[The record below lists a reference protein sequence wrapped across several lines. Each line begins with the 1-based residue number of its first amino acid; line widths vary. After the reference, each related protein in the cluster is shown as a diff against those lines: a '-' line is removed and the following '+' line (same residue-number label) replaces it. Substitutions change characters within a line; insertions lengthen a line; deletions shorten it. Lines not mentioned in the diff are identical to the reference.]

1 MEKMESKIFRETSTE
16 KQYIL
21 SCLLFL
27 PVLIYYNKWCF
38 NSVLAIQLSTAPS
51 LILAKKKNK
60 QTTKKTN
67 KEKTNKTKGAIR
79 CNVRSSSVSHHD
91 RGEIIFTSLIFEF
104 CPQNEHSQKI
114 CWDWCKQTRKTY
126 FNQSERREVLSLPIR
141 IRFTLP
147 E

>member
-21 SCLLFL
+21 SCLLLL

-67 KEKTNKTKGAIR
+67 KEKTNKTKGAIG

-104 CPQNEHSQKI
+104 CPQSK
-114 CWDWCKQTRKTY
+114 
-126 FNQSERREVLSLPIR
+126 
-141 IRFTLP
+141 
-147 E
+147 

>member
-1 MEKMESKIFRETSTE
+1 MVSKIFRETSTE

-51 LILAKKKNK
+51 LILAKKK
-60 QTTKKTN
+60 QTNNKKTN
-67 KEKTNKTKGAIR
+67 KEKTNKTKGAIE

-91 RGEIIFTSLIFEF
+91 RGEIIFTSL
-104 CPQNEHSQKI
+104 
-114 CWDWCKQTRKTY
+114 
-126 FNQSERREVLSLPIR
+126 
-141 IRFTLP
+141 
-147 E
+147 

>member
-51 LILAKKKNK
+51 LILAKKKTNK
-60 QTTKKTN
+60 QQKKRTKKKQKQN
-67 KEKTNKTKGAIR
+67 KRRNRMQCKVFFGI
-79 CNVRSSSVSHHD
+79 SS
-91 RGEIIFTSLIFEF
+91 
-104 CPQNEHSQKI
+104 
-114 CWDWCKQTRKTY
+114 
-126 FNQSERREVLSLPIR
+126 
-141 IRFTLP
+141 
-147 E
+147 

>member
-51 LILAKKKNK
+51 LILAKKKTNK
-60 QTTKKTN
+60 QQKKRTKK
-67 KEKTNKTKGAIR
+67 
-79 CNVRSSSVSHHD
+79 
-91 RGEIIFTSLIFEF
+91 
-104 CPQNEHSQKI
+104 
-114 CWDWCKQTRKTY
+114 KQTK
-126 FNQSERREVLSLPIR
+126 QKAQLDAM
-141 IRFTLP
+141 
-147 E
+147 

>member
-38 NSVLAIQLSTAPS
+38 NSVSAIQLSTAPS
-51 LILAKKKNK
+51 LILAKKK
-60 QTTKKTN
+60 TN
-67 KEKTNKTKGAIR
+67 KEKTNKTKGAIG

-91 RGEIIFTSLIFEF
+91 RGEIIFTSL
-104 CPQNEHSQKI
+104 
-114 CWDWCKQTRKTY
+114 
-126 FNQSERREVLSLPIR
+126 
-141 IRFTLP
+141 
-147 E
+147 

>member
-1 MEKMESKIFRETSTE
+1 MVSKIFRETSTE

-51 LILAKKKNK
+51 LILAKKKTNK
-60 QTTKKTN
+60 QQKKTN
-67 KEKTNKTKGAIR
+67 KEKTNKTKGAIG

-104 CPQNEHSQKI
+104 CPQSK
-114 CWDWCKQTRKTY
+114 
-126 FNQSERREVLSLPIR
+126 
-141 IRFTLP
+141 
-147 E
+147 

>member
-60 QTTKKTN
+60 QTTKKNEQRKN
-67 KEKTNKTKGAIR
+67 KHNKRRNWMQCKVFFGI
-79 CNVRSSSVSHHD
+79 SS
-91 RGEIIFTSLIFEF
+91 
-104 CPQNEHSQKI
+104 
-114 CWDWCKQTRKTY
+114 
-126 FNQSERREVLSLPIR
+126 
-141 IRFTLP
+141 
-147 E
+147 

>member
-1 MEKMESKIFRETSTE
+1 MVGKIFRETSTE

-60 QTTKKTN
+60 QTTKKNEQRKN
-67 KEKTNKTKGAIR
+67 K
-79 CNVRSSSVSHHD
+79 
-91 RGEIIFTSLIFEF
+91 
-104 CPQNEHSQKI
+104 QKAQL
-114 CWDWCKQTRKTY
+114 DAM
-126 FNQSERREVLSLPIR
+126 
-141 IRFTLP
+141 
-147 E
+147 

>member
-1 MEKMESKIFRETSTE
+1 MVGKIFRETSTE

-51 LILAKKKNK
+51 LILAKKNQTNNK
-60 QTTKKTN
+60 KKRTKK
-67 KEKTNKTKGAIR
+67 KQTKGAIG

-104 CPQNEHSQKI
+104 CPQSK
-114 CWDWCKQTRKTY
+114 
-126 FNQSERREVLSLPIR
+126 
-141 IRFTLP
+141 
-147 E
+147 

>member
-51 LILAKKKNK
+51 LILAKKQKQTNNKKNEQRKNK
-60 QTTKKTN
+60 QN
-67 KEKTNKTKGAIR
+67 KRRNWMQCKVFFGI
-79 CNVRSSSVSHHD
+79 SS
-91 RGEIIFTSLIFEF
+91 
-104 CPQNEHSQKI
+104 
-114 CWDWCKQTRKTY
+114 
-126 FNQSERREVLSLPIR
+126 
-141 IRFTLP
+141 
-147 E
+147 

>member
-1 MEKMESKIFRETSTE
+1 MEKMVGKIFRETSTE
-16 KQYIL
+16 KQYIF

-51 LILAKKKNK
+51 LILAKKKQTNNK
-60 QTTKKTN
+60 KKRTKK
-67 KEKTNKTKGAIR
+67 KQTKGAIG

-104 CPQNEHSQKI
+104 CPQSK
-114 CWDWCKQTRKTY
+114 
-126 FNQSERREVLSLPIR
+126 
-141 IRFTLP
+141 
-147 E
+147 

>member
-1 MEKMESKIFRETSTE
+1 MVSKIFRETSTE

-60 QTTKKTN
+60 QQKNEKKQQTKQ
-67 KEKTNKTKGAIR
+67 KG
-79 CNVRSSSVSHHD
+79 N
-91 RGEIIFTSLIFEF
+91 
-104 CPQNEHSQKI
+104 
-114 CWDWCKQTRKTY
+114 
-126 FNQSERREVLSLPIR
+126 
-141 IRFTLP
+141 
-147 E
+147 

>member
-51 LILAKKKNK
+51 LILAKKKRTKKK
-60 QTTKKTN
+60 QTK
-67 KEKTNKTKGAIR
+67 
-79 CNVRSSSVSHHD
+79 
-91 RGEIIFTSLIFEF
+91 
-104 CPQNEHSQKI
+104 QKAQL
-114 CWDWCKQTRKTY
+114 DAM
-126 FNQSERREVLSLPIR
+126 
-141 IRFTLP
+141 
-147 E
+147 

>member
-1 MEKMESKIFRETSTE
+1 MVGKIFRETSTE

-60 QTTKKTN
+60 QTTKKKRT
-67 KEKTNKTKGAIR
+67 KKKQTKGAIG

-104 CPQNEHSQKI
+104 CPQSK
-114 CWDWCKQTRKTY
+114 
-126 FNQSERREVLSLPIR
+126 
-141 IRFTLP
+141 
-147 E
+147 

>member
-51 LILAKKKNK
+51 LILAKKK
-60 QTTKKTN
+60 KTN
-67 KEKTNKTKGAIR
+67 KQQKNEQRKNKQNKRRNWMQCKVFFGI
-79 CNVRSSSVSHHD
+79 SS
-91 RGEIIFTSLIFEF
+91 
-104 CPQNEHSQKI
+104 
-114 CWDWCKQTRKTY
+114 
-126 FNQSERREVLSLPIR
+126 
-141 IRFTLP
+141 
-147 E
+147 

>member
-51 LILAKKKNK
+51 SILAKKNK
-60 QTTKKTN
+60 QTNNKKKRTKK
-67 KEKTNKTKGAIR
+67 
-79 CNVRSSSVSHHD
+79 
-91 RGEIIFTSLIFEF
+91 
-104 CPQNEHSQKI
+104 
-114 CWDWCKQTRKTY
+114 KQTK
-126 FNQSERREVLSLPIR
+126 QKAQLDAM
-141 IRFTLP
+141 
-147 E
+147 